1 VEVDNYGLTLADI
14 NNAGYKDDPW
24 VLASR
29 VAYVFYVA
37 DPYGELF
44 PKRKSKHMVIYR
56 KQRIIGV
63 DGVED
68 VEVYNQYDEIELF
81 KDFPR
86 KIKTAESRLQKDIL
100 PWERKGVQGKIVTG

>member
-56 KQRIIGV
+56 KQRIIVV

-68 VEVYNQYDEIELF
+68 VEVYNQYD
-81 KDFPR
+81 
-86 KIKTAESRLQKDIL
+86 
-100 PWERKGVQGKIVTG
+100 